1 MDFFTDLM
9 GLLLLI
15 ICILI
20 VLIFL
25 KDYIRIGRR
34 TAAANVNKVQRM
46 INYKV
51 YYKNK
56 LVKQG
61 DISDD
66 QLPFQFGRNDGNGND
81 VAIVPKDTPEEDAK
95 SVSRAWFFI
104 QKDVMG
110 NYVLYSAEQS
120 GDGTR
125 RLSQRKKLVV
135 ADGSGWK
142 AMRTAEL
149 QAELQ
154 LKAEQ
159 FQVILE
165 VENPEDM

>member
-9 GLLLLI
+9 ELLLLSV
-15 ICILI
+15 CVLI

-25 KDYIRIGRR
+25 KDYIRIGRK
-34 TAAANVNKVQRM
+34 TAAVSVNKKQRV
-46 INYKV
+46 INYEV

-66 QLPFQFGRNDGNGND
+66 QLPFQFGKNDGNGND
-81 VAIVPKDTPEEDAK
+81 VAIVPKDTPEKDAR

-110 NYVLYSAEQS
+110 NYMLYSAEQS
-120 GDGTR
+120 GDGTKTISR
-125 RLSQRKKLVV
+125 EKKLVV
-135 ADGSGWK
+135 AEGSSWK
-142 AMRTAEL
+142 AMHTVKL
-149 QAELQ
+149 QDELQ
-154 LKAEQ
+154 LKADQ

-165 VENPEDM
+165 IENP

>member
-34 TAAANVNKVQRM
+34 TAAADVNKRRRM
-46 INYKV
+46 INYEV

-61 DISDD
+61 GISDD

-81 VAIVPKDTPEEDAK
+81 VAIVPKGTPEKDAK

-104 QKDVMG
+104 QRDVMG
-110 NYVLYSAEQS
+110 KYMLYSAEPS

-125 RLSQRKKLVV
+125 RSSHEKKLVV
-135 ADGSGWK
+135 AEGGSWE

-149 QAELQ
+149 QSELQ
-154 LKAEQ
+154 LKADQ

-165 VENPEDM
+165 IENPEDM

>member
-9 GLLLLI
+9 GLLLLSV
-15 ICILI
+15 CILI

-34 TAAANVNKVQRM
+34 KADANINKKQKM
-46 INYKV
+46 INYEV

-61 DISDD
+61 GISDD

-81 VAIVPKDTPEEDAK
+81 VAIVPKDTPEKDAN

-104 QKDVMG
+104 QQGVMG
-110 NYVLYSAEQS
+110 NYMLYSAEPS
-120 GDGTR
+120 SDGTKTT
-125 RLSQRKKLVV
+125 SGRKKLVV
-135 ADGSGWK
+135 AEGGSWK
-142 AMRTAEL
+142 AMRTVEL
-149 QAELQ
+149 QSELQ
-154 LKAEQ
+154 LKADQ